1 MLKNKRNIIILIV
14 IAFIVLISC
23 TLYFIMKNKY
33 SRDNIT
39 NLVKNASIPNN
50 IYIENTMYEND
61 TYLGVAKFYIKD
73 NNEYIYQENKNQ
85 EKVEIYIDNENN
97 TSITILHTEKTI
109 TQNNITENI
118 DFEAHLKNNLL
129 EVLNN
134 KEEYSYTFKGKE
146 KIDEIN
152 YKNLIIKLEKNLN
165 LFYRIDIF
173 FDQNGEIENYKL
185 SNFLKE
191 IKNNFE
197 YIILDLT
204 SNIKY
209 KFIKT
214 ILISSNKIIFLL
226 EPNLIEIKKTNNILE
241 IFLKDFN
248 IEIDKIKIVFNKTNK
263 YQLAES
269 ILEELFSNFEI
280 IGNIKYSEQ
289 YNNLINTNNFK
300 NIDKSEYEKIYKKI

>member
-118 DFEAHLKNNLL
+118 DFEAPLKNNLL
-129 EVLNN
+129 EGLNN

-152 YKNLIIKLEKNLN
+152 CLKISLTNNENSNYTYYIDENAGYIVQYENENSKETYKYNINSVTDEQLKMFNLDD
-165 LFYRIDIF
+165 Y
-173 FDQNGEIENYKL
+173 
-185 SNFLKE
+185 S
-191 IKNNFE
+191 E
-197 YIILDLT
+197 Y
-204 SNIKY
+204 S
-209 KFIKT
+209 
-214 ILISSNKIIFLL
+214 
-226 EPNLIEIKKTNNILE
+226 LIE
-241 IFLKDFN
+241 
-248 IEIDKIKIVFNKTNK
+248 
-263 YQLAES
+263 
-269 ILEELFSNFEI
+269 
-280 IGNIKYSEQ
+280 G
-289 YNNLINTNNFK
+289 IN
-300 NIDKSEYEKIYKKI
+300 

>member
-1 MLKNKRNIIILIV
+1 MLKNKRNIIILVV

-118 DFEAHLKNNLL
+118 DFEVPLKNNLL

-152 YKNLIIKLEKNLN
+152 CLKISLTNNENSNYTYYIDENAGYIVQYENENSKETYKYNINSVTDEQLKMFNLDD
-165 LFYRIDIF
+165 Y
-173 FDQNGEIENYKL
+173 
-185 SNFLKE
+185 S
-191 IKNNFE
+191 E
-197 YIILDLT
+197 Y
-204 SNIKY
+204 S
-209 KFIKT
+209 
-214 ILISSNKIIFLL
+214 
-226 EPNLIEIKKTNNILE
+226 LIE
-241 IFLKDFN
+241 
-248 IEIDKIKIVFNKTNK
+248 
-263 YQLAES
+263 
-269 ILEELFSNFEI
+269 
-280 IGNIKYSEQ
+280 G
-289 YNNLINTNNFK
+289 IN
-300 NIDKSEYEKIYKKI
+300 

>member
-118 DFEAHLKNNLL
+118 DFEAPLKNNLL

-152 YKNLIIKLEKNLN
+152 CLKISLTNNENSNYTYYIDENAGYIVQYENENSKETYKYNINSVTDEQLKMFNLDD
-165 LFYRIDIF
+165 Y
-173 FDQNGEIENYKL
+173 
-185 SNFLKE
+185 S
-191 IKNNFE
+191 E
-197 YIILDLT
+197 Y
-204 SNIKY
+204 S
-209 KFIKT
+209 
-214 ILISSNKIIFLL
+214 
-226 EPNLIEIKKTNNILE
+226 LIE
-241 IFLKDFN
+241 
-248 IEIDKIKIVFNKTNK
+248 
-263 YQLAES
+263 
-269 ILEELFSNFEI
+269 
-280 IGNIKYSEQ
+280 G
-289 YNNLINTNNFK
+289 IN
-300 NIDKSEYEKIYKKI
+300 

>member
-118 DFEAHLKNNLL
+118 DFEVPLKNNLL
-129 EVLNN
+129 EGLNN

-152 YKNLIIKLEKNLN
+152 CLKISLTNNENSNYTYYIDENAGYIVQYENENSKETYKYNINSVTDEQLKMFNLDD
-165 LFYRIDIF
+165 Y
-173 FDQNGEIENYKL
+173 
-185 SNFLKE
+185 S
-191 IKNNFE
+191 E
-197 YIILDLT
+197 Y
-204 SNIKY
+204 S
-209 KFIKT
+209 
-214 ILISSNKIIFLL
+214 
-226 EPNLIEIKKTNNILE
+226 LIE
-241 IFLKDFN
+241 
-248 IEIDKIKIVFNKTNK
+248 
-263 YQLAES
+263 
-269 ILEELFSNFEI
+269 
-280 IGNIKYSEQ
+280 G
-289 YNNLINTNNFK
+289 IN
-300 NIDKSEYEKIYKKI
+300 

>member
-1 MLKNKRNIIILIV
+1 
-14 IAFIVLISC
+14 
-23 TLYFIMKNKY
+23 MKNKY

-118 DFEAHLKNNLL
+118 DFEAPLKNNLL

-152 YKNLIIKLEKNLN
+152 CLKISLTNNENSNYTYYIDENAGYIVQYENENSKETYKYNINSVTDEQLKMFNLDD
-165 LFYRIDIF
+165 Y
-173 FDQNGEIENYKL
+173 
-185 SNFLKE
+185 S
-191 IKNNFE
+191 E
-197 YIILDLT
+197 Y
-204 SNIKY
+204 S
-209 KFIKT
+209 
-214 ILISSNKIIFLL
+214 
-226 EPNLIEIKKTNNILE
+226 LIE
-241 IFLKDFN
+241 
-248 IEIDKIKIVFNKTNK
+248 
-263 YQLAES
+263 
-269 ILEELFSNFEI
+269 
-280 IGNIKYSEQ
+280 G
-289 YNNLINTNNFK
+289 IN
-300 NIDKSEYEKIYKKI
+300 

>member
-109 TQNNITENI
+109 TQNNIN
-118 DFEAHLKNNLL
+118 FEAPLKNNLL

-152 YKNLIIKLEKNLN
+152 CLKISLTNNENSNYTYYIDENAGYIVQYENENSKETYKYNINSVTDEQLKMFNLDD
-165 LFYRIDIF
+165 Y
-173 FDQNGEIENYKL
+173 
-185 SNFLKE
+185 S
-191 IKNNFE
+191 E
-197 YIILDLT
+197 Y
-204 SNIKY
+204 S
-209 KFIKT
+209 
-214 ILISSNKIIFLL
+214 
-226 EPNLIEIKKTNNILE
+226 LIE
-241 IFLKDFN
+241 
-248 IEIDKIKIVFNKTNK
+248 
-263 YQLAES
+263 
-269 ILEELFSNFEI
+269 
-280 IGNIKYSEQ
+280 G
-289 YNNLINTNNFK
+289 IN
-300 NIDKSEYEKIYKKI
+300 

>member
-118 DFEAHLKNNLL
+118 DFEVPLKNNLL

-152 YKNLIIKLEKNLN
+152 CLKISLTNNENSNYTYYIDENAGYIVQYENENSKETYKYNINSVTDEQLKMFNLDD
-165 LFYRIDIF
+165 Y
-173 FDQNGEIENYKL
+173 
-185 SNFLKE
+185 S
-191 IKNNFE
+191 E
-197 YIILDLT
+197 Y
-204 SNIKY
+204 S
-209 KFIKT
+209 
-214 ILISSNKIIFLL
+214 
-226 EPNLIEIKKTNNILE
+226 LIE
-241 IFLKDFN
+241 
-248 IEIDKIKIVFNKTNK
+248 
-263 YQLAES
+263 
-269 ILEELFSNFEI
+269 
-280 IGNIKYSEQ
+280 G
-289 YNNLINTNNFK
+289 IN
-300 NIDKSEYEKIYKKI
+300 

>member
-1 MLKNKRNIIILIV
+1 MLKNKRNIIILVV

-118 DFEAHLKNNLL
+118 DFEAPLKNNLL

-152 YKNLIIKLEKNLN
+152 CLKISLTNNENSNYTYYIDENAGYIVQYENENSKETYKYNINSVTDEQLKMFNLDD
-165 LFYRIDIF
+165 Y
-173 FDQNGEIENYKL
+173 
-185 SNFLKE
+185 S
-191 IKNNFE
+191 E
-197 YIILDLT
+197 Y
-204 SNIKY
+204 S
-209 KFIKT
+209 
-214 ILISSNKIIFLL
+214 
-226 EPNLIEIKKTNNILE
+226 LIE
-241 IFLKDFN
+241 
-248 IEIDKIKIVFNKTNK
+248 
-263 YQLAES
+263 
-269 ILEELFSNFEI
+269 
-280 IGNIKYSEQ
+280 G
-289 YNNLINTNNFK
+289 IN
-300 NIDKSEYEKIYKKI
+300 

>member
-97 TSITILHTEKTI
+97 TSITILHTEKII

-118 DFEAHLKNNLL
+118 DFEAPLKNNLL

-134 KEEYSYTFKGKE
+134 KEVYSYTFKGKE

-152 YKNLIIKLEKNLN
+152 CLKISLTNNENSNYTYYIDENAGYIVQYENENSKETYKYNINSVTDEQLKMFNLDD
-165 LFYRIDIF
+165 Y
-173 FDQNGEIENYKL
+173 
-185 SNFLKE
+185 S
-191 IKNNFE
+191 E
-197 YIILDLT
+197 Y
-204 SNIKY
+204 S
-209 KFIKT
+209 
-214 ILISSNKIIFLL
+214 
-226 EPNLIEIKKTNNILE
+226 LIE
-241 IFLKDFN
+241 
-248 IEIDKIKIVFNKTNK
+248 
-263 YQLAES
+263 
-269 ILEELFSNFEI
+269 
-280 IGNIKYSEQ
+280 G
-289 YNNLINTNNFK
+289 IN
-300 NIDKSEYEKIYKKI
+300 

>member
-1 MLKNKRNIIILIV
+1 MLKNKRNIIILVV

-118 DFEAHLKNNLL
+118 DFEVPLKNNLL
-129 EVLNN
+129 EGLNN

-152 YKNLIIKLEKNLN
+152 CLKISLTNNENSNYTYYIDENAGYIVQYENENSKETYKYNINSVTDEQLKMFNLDD
-165 LFYRIDIF
+165 Y
-173 FDQNGEIENYKL
+173 
-185 SNFLKE
+185 S
-191 IKNNFE
+191 E
-197 YIILDLT
+197 Y
-204 SNIKY
+204 S
-209 KFIKT
+209 
-214 ILISSNKIIFLL
+214 
-226 EPNLIEIKKTNNILE
+226 LIE
-241 IFLKDFN
+241 
-248 IEIDKIKIVFNKTNK
+248 
-263 YQLAES
+263 
-269 ILEELFSNFEI
+269 
-280 IGNIKYSEQ
+280 G
-289 YNNLINTNNFK
+289 IN
-300 NIDKSEYEKIYKKI
+300 

>member
-1 MLKNKRNIIILIV
+1 MLKNKRNIIILVV

-118 DFEAHLKNNLL
+118 DFEVPLKNNLL
-129 EVLNN
+129 EGLNN

-152 YKNLIIKLEKNLN
+152 CLKISLTNNENSNYTYYIDENAGYIVQYENENSKETYKYNINSVTDERLKMFNLDD
-165 LFYRIDIF
+165 Y
-173 FDQNGEIENYKL
+173 
-185 SNFLKE
+185 S
-191 IKNNFE
+191 E
-197 YIILDLT
+197 Y
-204 SNIKY
+204 S
-209 KFIKT
+209 
-214 ILISSNKIIFLL
+214 
-226 EPNLIEIKKTNNILE
+226 LIE
-241 IFLKDFN
+241 
-248 IEIDKIKIVFNKTNK
+248 
-263 YQLAES
+263 
-269 ILEELFSNFEI
+269 
-280 IGNIKYSEQ
+280 G
-289 YNNLINTNNFK
+289 IN
-300 NIDKSEYEKIYKKI
+300 

>member
-118 DFEAHLKNNLL
+118 DFEAPLKNNLL

-152 YKNLIIKLEKNLN
+152 CLKISLTNNENSNYTYYIDENAGYIVQYENENSKETYKYNINSVTDEQLKMFNLDD
-165 LFYRIDIF
+165 Y
-173 FDQNGEIENYKL
+173 
-185 SNFLKE
+185 S
-191 IKNNFE
+191 E
-197 YIILDLT
+197 Y
-204 SNIKY
+204 S
-209 KFIKT
+209 
-214 ILISSNKIIFLL
+214 
-226 EPNLIEIKKTNNILE
+226 LIEGINE
-241 IFLKDFN
+241 IPN
-248 IEIDKIKIVFNKTNK
+248 
-263 YQLAES
+263 
-269 ILEELFSNFEI
+269 
-280 IGNIKYSEQ
+280 
-289 YNNLINTNNFK
+289 
-300 NIDKSEYEKIYKKI
+300 

>member
-1 MLKNKRNIIILIV
+1 MLKNKRNIIILVV

-118 DFEAHLKNNLL
+118 DFEAPLKNNLL
-129 EVLNN
+129 EGLNN

-152 YKNLIIKLEKNLN
+152 CLKISLTNNENSNYTYYIDENAGYIVQYENENSKETYKYNINSVTDEQLKIFNLDD
-165 LFYRIDIF
+165 Y
-173 FDQNGEIENYKL
+173 
-185 SNFLKE
+185 S
-191 IKNNFE
+191 E
-197 YIILDLT
+197 YT
-204 SNIKY
+204 
-209 KFIKT
+209 
-214 ILISSNKIIFLL
+214 
-226 EPNLIEIKKTNNILE
+226 LIE
-241 IFLKDFN
+241 
-248 IEIDKIKIVFNKTNK
+248 
-263 YQLAES
+263 
-269 ILEELFSNFEI
+269 
-280 IGNIKYSEQ
+280 G
-289 YNNLINTNNFK
+289 IN
-300 NIDKSEYEKIYKKI
+300 

>member
-97 TSITILHTEKTI
+97 TSITILHTEKII

-118 DFEAHLKNNLL
+118 DFEAPLKNNLL

-152 YKNLIIKLEKNLN
+152 CLKISLTNNENSNYTYYIDENAGYIVQYENENSKETYKYNINSVTDEQLKMFNLDD
-165 LFYRIDIF
+165 Y
-173 FDQNGEIENYKL
+173 
-185 SNFLKE
+185 S
-191 IKNNFE
+191 E
-197 YIILDLT
+197 Y
-204 SNIKY
+204 S
-209 KFIKT
+209 
-214 ILISSNKIIFLL
+214 
-226 EPNLIEIKKTNNILE
+226 LIE
-241 IFLKDFN
+241 
-248 IEIDKIKIVFNKTNK
+248 
-263 YQLAES
+263 
-269 ILEELFSNFEI
+269 
-280 IGNIKYSEQ
+280 G
-289 YNNLINTNNFK
+289 IN
-300 NIDKSEYEKIYKKI
+300 

>member
-1 MLKNKRNIIILIV
+1 MLKNKRNIIILVV

-97 TSITILHTEKTI
+97 TSITILHTEKII

-118 DFEAHLKNNLL
+118 DFEAPLKNNLL

-152 YKNLIIKLEKNLN
+152 CLKISLTNNENSNYTYYIDENAGYIVQYENENSKETYKYNINSVTDEQLKMFNLDD
-165 LFYRIDIF
+165 Y
-173 FDQNGEIENYKL
+173 
-185 SNFLKE
+185 S
-191 IKNNFE
+191 E
-197 YIILDLT
+197 Y
-204 SNIKY
+204 S
-209 KFIKT
+209 
-214 ILISSNKIIFLL
+214 
-226 EPNLIEIKKTNNILE
+226 LIE
-241 IFLKDFN
+241 
-248 IEIDKIKIVFNKTNK
+248 
-263 YQLAES
+263 
-269 ILEELFSNFEI
+269 
-280 IGNIKYSEQ
+280 G
-289 YNNLINTNNFK
+289 IN
-300 NIDKSEYEKIYKKI
+300 

>member
-1 MLKNKRNIIILIV
+1 MLKNKRNIIILVV

-118 DFEAHLKNNLL
+118 DFEVPLKNNLL
-129 EVLNN
+129 EGLNN

-152 YKNLIIKLEKNLN
+152 CLKISLTNNENSNYTYYIDENAGYIVQYENENSKETYKYNINSVTDEQLKIFNLDD
-165 LFYRIDIF
+165 Y
-173 FDQNGEIENYKL
+173 
-185 SNFLKE
+185 S
-191 IKNNFE
+191 E
-197 YIILDLT
+197 YT
-204 SNIKY
+204 
-209 KFIKT
+209 
-214 ILISSNKIIFLL
+214 
-226 EPNLIEIKKTNNILE
+226 LIE
-241 IFLKDFN
+241 
-248 IEIDKIKIVFNKTNK
+248 
-263 YQLAES
+263 
-269 ILEELFSNFEI
+269 
-280 IGNIKYSEQ
+280 G
-289 YNNLINTNNFK
+289 IN
-300 NIDKSEYEKIYKKI
+300 

>member
-152 YKNLIIKLEKNLN
+152 CLKISLTNNENSNYTYYIDENAGYIVQYENENSKETYKYNINSVTDEQLKMFNLDD
-165 LFYRIDIF
+165 Y
-173 FDQNGEIENYKL
+173 
-185 SNFLKE
+185 S
-191 IKNNFE
+191 E
-197 YIILDLT
+197 Y
-204 SNIKY
+204 S
-209 KFIKT
+209 
-214 ILISSNKIIFLL
+214 
-226 EPNLIEIKKTNNILE
+226 LIE
-241 IFLKDFN
+241 
-248 IEIDKIKIVFNKTNK
+248 
-263 YQLAES
+263 
-269 ILEELFSNFEI
+269 
-280 IGNIKYSEQ
+280 G
-289 YNNLINTNNFK
+289 IN
-300 NIDKSEYEKIYKKI
+300 

>member
-118 DFEAHLKNNLL
+118 DFEAPLKNNLL

-152 YKNLIIKLEKNLN
+152 CLKISLTNNENSNYTYYIDENAGYIVQYENENSKETYKYNTNSVTDEQLKMFNLDD
-165 LFYRIDIF
+165 Y
-173 FDQNGEIENYKL
+173 
-185 SNFLKE
+185 S
-191 IKNNFE
+191 E
-197 YIILDLT
+197 Y
-204 SNIKY
+204 S
-209 KFIKT
+209 
-214 ILISSNKIIFLL
+214 
-226 EPNLIEIKKTNNILE
+226 LIE
-241 IFLKDFN
+241 
-248 IEIDKIKIVFNKTNK
+248 
-263 YQLAES
+263 
-269 ILEELFSNFEI
+269 
-280 IGNIKYSEQ
+280 G
-289 YNNLINTNNFK
+289 IN
-300 NIDKSEYEKIYKKI
+300 

>member
-109 TQNNITENI
+109 TQNNIKENI
-118 DFEAHLKNNLL
+118 DFEAPIKNNLL

-152 YKNLIIKLEKNLN
+152 CLKISLTNNENSNYTYYIDENAGYIVQYENENSKETYKYNINSVTDEQLKMFNLDD
-165 LFYRIDIF
+165 Y
-173 FDQNGEIENYKL
+173 
-185 SNFLKE
+185 S
-191 IKNNFE
+191 E
-197 YIILDLT
+197 Y
-204 SNIKY
+204 S
-209 KFIKT
+209 
-214 ILISSNKIIFLL
+214 
-226 EPNLIEIKKTNNILE
+226 LIE
-241 IFLKDFN
+241 
-248 IEIDKIKIVFNKTNK
+248 
-263 YQLAES
+263 
-269 ILEELFSNFEI
+269 
-280 IGNIKYSEQ
+280 G
-289 YNNLINTNNFK
+289 IN
-300 NIDKSEYEKIYKKI
+300 